1 MQSNYGKW
9 RFEKK
14 PLLVSLLFG
23 IISFL
28 VLLMIS
34 NLEFV
39 KESSRT
45 FDGAD
50 GLIWTIVTAVGMAVV
65 CYGVMLCVE
74 DYLSHCSDMTEGK
87 KFLRK
92 TFFRY
97 FLPLVLVFVAAFVVC
112 GMFDVNIFGEL
123 IILGTIYFVITF
135 PKFMNKHLP
144 KE

>member
-23 IISFL
+23 VISFL
-28 VLLMIS
+28 VLLMVS

-39 KESSRT
+39 KDSSRT
-45 FDGAD
+45 FEGAD

-74 DYLSHCSDMTEGK
+74 DYLSHCSDIAEGK
-87 KFLRK
+87 K
-92 TFFRY
+92 
-97 FLPLVLVFVAAFVVC
+97 
-112 GMFDVNIFGEL
+112 
-123 IILGTIYFVITF
+123 LGYKK
-135 PKFMNKHLP
+135 PNLSN
-144 KE
+144 